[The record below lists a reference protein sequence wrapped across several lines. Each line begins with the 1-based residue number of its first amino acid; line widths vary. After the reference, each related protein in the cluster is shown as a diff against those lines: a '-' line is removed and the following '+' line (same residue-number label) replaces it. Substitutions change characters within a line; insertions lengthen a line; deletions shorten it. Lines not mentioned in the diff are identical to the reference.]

1 MNGKINYDKLP
12 SGIASNVITKG
23 CLIIEGGAFRG
34 VYAQGVTDCLM
45 EHNFNFECT
54 VGCSAGALTGMN
66 YVSGQIGRAIRINL
80 AYRHDS
86 RYVGLKAIMK
96 NNGLIGFDF
105 VLNGVNQYNRF
116 DTRRFLSNNR
126 RFVAVATDIKTG
138 KPRYFDK
145 AMAADYQSTIQASA
159 SMPFVSKPVAIE
171 DSFYLDGGI
180 TDSIPYQ
187 WAINH
192 GYEKVIVVRTRED
205 TYRKNTKKMSNVLN
219 HSELFKEYP
228 ALGKALNDRPTMYN
242 RQCDTLDRLV
252 KGESV
257 FRISPSEPVTVGR
270 LESNISKLEELYWFG
285 YQDAKKQLTN
295 LYDYLKK

>member
-1 MNGKINYDKLP
+1 MNGKINYDKIP
-12 SGIASNVITKG
+12 SGIASHVITKG

-34 VYAQGVTDCLM
+34 IYAQGVADCLM

-54 VGCSAGALTGMN
+54 VGCSAGAMTGMN

-80 AYRHDS
+80 TYRHDS
-86 RYVGLKAIMK
+86 RYVGLKAIME
-96 NNGLIGFDF
+96 NNGLIGFAF
-105 VLNGVNQYNRF
+105 VLNGVDKYNRF
-116 DTRRFLSNNR
+116 DKKRFLSNNR
-126 RFVAVATDIKTG
+126 RFISVATDIKTG

-145 AMAADYQSTIQASA
+145 AVDTDYQSTIQASA

-187 WAINH
+187 WAIDH
-192 GYEKVIVVRTRED
+192 GYEKVIVIRTRED
-205 TYRKNTKKMSNVLN
+205 AYRKNTKKMSHILN
-219 HSELFKEYP
+219 HSKLLKDYP
-228 ALGKALNDRPTMYN
+228 ALGKALNDRPNMYN

-252 KGESV
+252 QGGSV

-270 LESNISKLEELYWFG
+270 LESNVSKLEQLYWLG